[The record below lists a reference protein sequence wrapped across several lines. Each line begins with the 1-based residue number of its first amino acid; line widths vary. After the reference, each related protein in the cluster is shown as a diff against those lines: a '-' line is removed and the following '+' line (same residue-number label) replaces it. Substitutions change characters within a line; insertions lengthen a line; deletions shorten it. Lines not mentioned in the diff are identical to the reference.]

1 MSSATVTFRSDFDN
15 DYAVDAR
22 GSFEKITKQ
31 NRRPSYRRSSSPPGS
46 VNGIHKRRNSRW
58 TWGHGRGASLQN
70 IRSVARCV
78 IAAVATLYA
87 ATAAAGPLGMDF
99 VTVGNPGNTGKFVS
113 GTAGSGT
120 FGAVSSTFDMG
131 KTEVSNTNY
140 VAFLNAVAASDPYN
154 LYNTN
159 MGALSTGGITRSGSS
174 GSFTYAVKP
183 GFGDKAVNLVNVY
196 SAARFVNWVNNGVP
210 TGLSGTA
217 AVNAAINTGAYT
229 LANVALPNTAL
240 VRNAGAQYFLPT
252 RDEWFKA
259 AYYSQTLNSGTG
271 GYYTYATS
279 NNSIPGAS
287 SNPLDANTNSAY
299 FAFSSSMGPM
309 DVNGL
314 ANSVSPYGALG
325 MFGNMAEWLQ
335 NSTSTQAYW
344 IGGWYT
350 MPLAGSTGVNTFA
363 SSNTFAGA
371 LQSNNA
377 QSASQ
382 GFRIAAVPEPSTV
395 MLAVLGVVTVSGGE
409 IARRRRKERKA
420 ASAPT
425 A

>member
-120 FGAVSSTFDMG
+120 FGAVSSTFDIG
-131 KTEVSNTNY
+131 KTEVNNSNYT
-140 VAFLNAVAASDPYN
+140 AFLNAVAASDPYA
-154 LYNTN
+154 LYNTQMSN
-159 MGALSTGGITRSGSS
+159 SIGGITRSGSS
-174 GSFTYAVKP
+174 GSFTYAVKA
-183 GFGDKAVNLVNVY
+183 GWGDKPVNYVNVY
-196 SAARFVNWVNNGVP
+196 SAARFVNWLNNGMP
-210 TGLSGTA
+210 TVSGSV
-217 AVNAAINTGAYT
+217 AVNGAINTGAYS
-229 LANVALPNTAL
+229 LANSTLPNTAL
-240 VRNAGAQYFLPT
+240 VRNPGATYFLPT

-271 GYYTYATS
+271 GYYTYATT
-279 NNSIPGAS
+279 NNSIPTISGTAADTS
-287 SNPLDANTNSAY
+287 SNAAYYANLSSA
-299 FAFSSSMGPM
+299 GPM

-344 IGGWYT
+344 VGGWYT
-350 MPLAGSTGVNTFA
+350 MPLSGPTGVATYAN
-363 SSNTFAGA
+363 SNSFAGA

-377 QSASQ
+377 QSGSQ